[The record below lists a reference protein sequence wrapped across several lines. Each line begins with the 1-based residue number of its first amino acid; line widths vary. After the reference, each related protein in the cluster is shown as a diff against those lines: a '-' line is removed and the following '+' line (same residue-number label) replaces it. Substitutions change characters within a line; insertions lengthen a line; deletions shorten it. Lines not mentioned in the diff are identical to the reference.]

1 MTGGAWG
8 GGMKGETPLQVA
20 GVGEGETG
28 KGILATLAA
37 RGSEPG
43 ELGVAGH
50 SPSWESQEN

>member
-1 MTGGAWG
+1 
-8 GGMKGETPLQVA
+8 MKGETPLQVA

-37 RGSEPG
+37 RGSGPG